1 VTEDFAFDPR
11 DDGSEP
17 VDDSHIPAEQRALL
31 HVIAAVVGVLEG
43 ASNEGLRL
51 DVEHDRQTIASSTVI
66 TALQEM
72 RSQGLTFGR

>member
-1 VTEDFAFDPR
+1 
-11 DDGSEP
+11 
-17 VDDSHIPAEQRALL
+17 
-31 HVIAAVVGVLEG
+31 VVGVLEG